1 MRIFAPSNKVR
12 MNITKEQ
19 IDDLNAVVKVAI
31 AKDDYQDKVLSILK
45 DYRKTANIPGFRKGH
60 VPMGLV
66 QKQYGMAVRVDE
78 VNKLLQDA
86 LGKFLTEEKIDVL
99 GNPLPKNQEDFDWN
113 QDDYTFEFDLGMAP
127 KFDINLQPKKA
138 ITAYQITA
146 DDTMIDNQILSI
158 QKQYGKLVFK
168 NEVSVDDEVTGS
180 FKNEEVGI
188 EATTTLEIKR
198 LKGKK
203 NEKAFSGARVGDVI
217 TVKSKALFEEPGDYQ
232 AHLKI
237 SEDKAKELNA
247 DLAFTITEVN
257 NRELADLDQ
266 ELFDKLFG
274 KDTVK
279 SVTEL
284 REKIKEDAERQFVQQ
299 SDQQLMNDVT
309 ERLIED
315 TKFDLP
321 GEFLQRWI
329 QSTGEKE
336 MSLDDAKAEYERSEK
351 GLRYQLIEG
360 KIVND
365 NKLQVTFDE
374 LKDYAKD
381 MIKSQMMQYGQMNP
395 EDKELEDIA
404 ARILGNQDEVKR
416 LSEQLMNVKMLNFF
430 KENVKLKTKKVTF
443 DQFVK
448 EAYN

>member
-1 MRIFAPSNKVR
+1 

-31 AKDDYQDKVLSILK
+31 AKDDYQDKVTSILK

-78 VNKLLQDA
+78 VNKLLQEA
-86 LGKFLTEEKIDVL
+86 LGKFLSEEKIDVL
-99 GNPLPKNQEDFDWN
+99 GNPLPKNQDDFDWN
-113 QDDYTFEFDLGMAP
+113 AEDYTFEFDLGMAP
-127 KFDINLQPKKA
+127 KFDINLQPKKGIA
-138 ITAYQITA
+138 AYHITA
-146 DDTMIDNQILSI
+146 DDKMIDNQITTI
-158 QKQYGKLVFK
+158 RKQYGKLVSK
-168 NEVSVDDEVTGS
+168 KEASKEDEVTGT
-180 FKNEEVGI
+180 FKNEAAGI
-188 EATTTLEIKR
+188 ESPATIEIKR
-198 LKGKK
+198 FKGKK
-203 NEKAFSGARVGDVI
+203 NLTALVGAKVGDVI
-217 TVKSKALFEEPGDYQ
+217 TLKTKGLFEESNDYQ
-232 AHLKI
+232 THLKI
-237 SEDKAKELNA
+237 NEEEAKNLNVEVS
-247 DLAFTITEVN
+247 FEITEVN

-274 KDTVK
+274 KDVVK
-279 SVTEL
+279 SATEL
-284 REKIKEDAERQFVQQ
+284 KDKIREDAERQFVQQ

-309 ERLIED
+309 EHLINE

-321 GEFLQRWI
+321 SEFLQRWI
-329 QSTGEKE
+329 QSTGENKMSSDQAKE
-336 MSLDDAKAEYERSEK
+336 EYERSEK

-360 KIVND
+360 KIIAD

-374 LKDYAKD
+374 LKEYSKG
-381 MIKSQMMQYGQMNP
+381 MIRTQMMQYGQMNP
-395 EDKELEDIA
+395 EDRELEDIA
-404 ARILGNQDEVKR
+404 ARILGNQEEVKR

-448 EAYN
+448 EVYN